1 MKEFIK
7 WDLLSP
13 EDIEVRVGNK
23 IKGSDNVAM
32 LLYQDSRCTARNL
45 DKQFGQF
52 GWQIDYKVVGEQ
64 IYGTLSIYDETKQMW
79 ISKSDTGDKSNISED
94 KGQSSDILKR
104 CAVRWGFGV
113 ELYTSPKIVIPD
125 DGYGNTGYK
134 VSEIEYNEEREII
147 HLVIVNRFNK
157 EVFRWD
163 KDKINTPK
171 STQQP
176 DNDELM
182 WKPETEQPKA
192 EDKINGL
199 LSSLTEQFN
208 TLSGNEAINL
218 QVLKDTANYW
228 HKIIKDGKYKAS
240 NINLQKLYNNNLERR
255 AA

>member
-1 MKEFIK
+1 MKKIRTLKADE
-7 WDLLSP
+7 
-13 EDIEVRVGNK
+13 IEVRVGMEK
-23 IKGSDNVAM
+23 DGKVSF
-32 LLYQDSRCTARNL
+32 LLYIDSRAATDLL
-45 DKQFGQF
+45 DETYGMEN
-52 GWQIDYKVVGEQ
+52 WTIEYKDVAGQ
-64 IYGTLSIYDETKQMW
+64 IYGRLTIFDEQSGRW
-79 ISKSDTGDKSNISED
+79 VYREDTGSPAKIEKEKSLA
-94 KGQSSDILKR
+94 SDIVKR
-104 CAVRWGFGV
+104 CIVRFGV
-113 ELYTSPKIVIPD
+113 TELYSAPKITLPD

-134 VSEIEYNEEREII
+134 VSEIKYDDNRNII

-199 LSSLTEQFN
+199 LTSLTEQFN